1 MAMHS
6 YMVQYTG
13 NITFTGAK
21 WTPPSSVAARHMPS
35 DKKNYR
41 VELRMA
47 NEDNKVSRTYV
58 ELRENA
64 CDTFALNEDMYMM
77 RSSSKA
83 DLYTF
88 AGAYDVAANVL
99 SMNNHIVPVGM
110 DVKRAGTYRFTMPSE
125 FSGTVTLIDTET
137 GARTNLALSDYE
149 VALPKGTSN
158 TRFLLEIDIN
168 KMPTAIDGV
177 DGGSLKDGKAHKFIQ
192 NGQMYILQNGI
203 IYDAQGKRVK

>member
-1 MAMHS
+1 
-6 YMVQYTG
+6 MVQYAGTV
-13 NITFTGAK
+13 TFHGASIEAV
-21 WTPPSSVAARHMPS
+21 PASVAARHMPS
-35 DKKNYR
+35 DEKNYR
-41 VELRMA
+41 IELQLI
-47 NEDNKVSRTYV
+47 NENGKTNRTYV

-77 RSSSKA
+77 RSSRTV
-83 DLYTF
+83 DLYSF

-99 SMNNHIVPVGM
+99 SVNNHIVPVGT
-110 DVKRAGTYRFTMPSE
+110 DVKVAGTYRFTMPSD

-137 GARTNLALSDYE
+137 GTRTNLAFGDYE
-149 VALPKGTSN
+149 VNLPKGTSN
-158 TRFLLEIDIN
+158 NRFLLEININ

-177 DGGSLKDGKAHKFIQ
+177 DGGSLKDGKAHKFIE